1 MTALYQQLLF
11 DLVIR
16 TEDPDD
22 EQMDKAFSDINTLLK
37 KSHKDRTKS
46 ILLSV
51 YFSGHG
57 ILDNTTKIVLNV
69 EDPIFRFFDLESKL
83 SSLSKLSNNFISVIF
98 DCCREVLNNRG
109 LEDADDRKNLTN
121 QNLYITFGCPPRTG
135 VPAKSTIVKSY
146 IECVTQYLI
155 KTNGVLELPAAL
167 DFRFKSKFEKSSTV
181 RNDVTSPLYYDTTRN
196 GQSEFTT

>member
-37 KSHKDRTKS
+37 KSNKDPTKS

-57 ILDNTTKIVLNV
+57 ILDSTTKIVLN
-69 EDPIFRFFDLESKL
+69 E
-83 SSLSKLSNNFISVIF
+83 
-98 DCCREVLNNRG
+98 
-109 LEDADDRKNLTN
+109 
-121 QNLYITFGCPPRTG
+121 
-135 VPAKSTIVKSY
+135 
-146 IECVTQYLI
+146 
-155 KTNGVLELPAAL
+155 
-167 DFRFKSKFEKSSTV
+167 
-181 RNDVTSPLYYDTTRN
+181 
-196 GQSEFTT
+196 